1 MRPKLLFFLIAL
13 TGSLLF
19 ACQAPTQTHQ
29 TRFPVFG
36 TVVSLTAN
44 ETDRQTAQS
53 VFSQIEQRF
62 HAMHKDWHA
71 WNQSGQLH
79 RINQAIAR
87 GEPIEVPPLF
97 KRFILKTQ
105 ALSKASDALFDPAI
119 GSLIAL
125 WGFHSEHWEGP
136 PPSKAERQAWLKT
149 RPRITD
155 LWFEGLTLH
164 SRNPAV
170 QLDFGGNAKGLALD
184 LAAERFKAAGIDNAV
199 INIGGDL
206 RILGQRDPQTYQAWS
221 IGVQDPADPTQALAS
236 ITVEGDESLVTSGT
250 YQRAYQWQGQTF
262 SHILNPNTAAP
273 TDYFA
278 SVTVAHPDATT
289 ADSAATALMVAG
301 PSQWQRIA
309 DRMGIKQA
317 FVVAPDG
324 RCFAT
329 PAMAERLHMVQCDL
343 QPPNS
348 ESNASLNRNTTLP
361 PNSTPSPPKSTPES
375 V

>member
-1 MRPKLLFFLIAL
+1 MLTAL
-13 TGSLLF
+13 TLA
-19 ACQAPTQTHQ
+19 ACQSPTQTMQSH
-29 TRFPVFG
+29 FPVFG
-36 TVVSLTAN
+36 TYVTLSASGVTP
-44 ETDRQTAQS
+44 AQARP
-53 VFSQIEQRF
+53 VFARIERRF

-71 WNQSGQLH
+71 WNQSGQLY
-79 RINQAIAR
+79 RINQAIAQS
-87 GEPIEVPPLF
+87 EPIKVPPLF

-105 ALSKASDALFDPAI
+105 ALSKASDGLFDPAI

-136 PPSKAERQAWLKT
+136 PPSKAERQAWLKN

-155 LWFEGLTLH
+155 LWFEDLTLY

-184 LAAERFKAAGIDNAV
+184 LAAERFVAAGIDNAV

-206 RILGQRDPQTYQAWS
+206 RILGQRDPKTHQAWF
-221 IGVQDPADPTQALAS
+221 IGIQNPADPSQALAS
-236 ITVEGDESLVTSGT
+236 IAVQGDESLVTSGT

-309 DRMGIKQA
+309 GRMGIEQA

-329 PAMAERLHMVQCDL
+329 PAMLKRLHKVQCDL
-343 QPPNS
+343 QLPKPGP
-348 ESNASLNRNTTLP
+348 NASLNP
-361 PNSTPSPPKSTPES
+361 KSKPSPPKSTPES